1 MSKTETN
8 PTGTIAWIDL
18 TVSNAEEI
26 RDFYSQVVGWHPE
39 PVDMGDFDDFNM
51 CLAMNGKPA
60 AGICHARGMNADL
73 PPVWLIYLTVEDVD
87 AGADLCVELGGK
99 LIIQP
104 RDLGGGRFCVIQD
117 PAGAIAALYAPLKEG

>member
-1 MSKTETN
+1 MSDAEVN
-8 PTGTIAWIDL
+8 PIGGIAWTDL

-39 PVDMGDFDDFNM
+39 PVDMSDYEDFNM
-51 CLAMNGKPA
+51 CLPVNGKPE

-73 PPVWLIYLTVEDVD
+73 PPVWLVYLTVQDVD
-87 AGADLCVELGGK
+87 ISANLCIELGGQ

-117 PAGAIAALYAPLKEG
+117 PAGAIAALYTPPGVG